1 MKSKVC
7 KFLLLTKCA
16 KCGIISPGRARALRP
31 EFDKN
36 LTYGKFSVESAG
48 LSIWPK
54 ISRKCGHRLA
64 NRTSPHLHM
73 AHRAREAS
81 AYPTLSIALHSS
93 LAARIA
99 SGKLNKISLSD
110 IL

>member
-1 MKSKVC
+1 MKSKIC
-7 KFLLLTKCA
+7 QILLLTKCA

-54 ISRKCGHRLA
+54 ISRKCGHRSTA
-64 NRTSPHLHM
+64 RASPLIHM
-73 AHRAREAS
+73 AYAS
-81 AYPTLSIALHSS
+81 RKYNRIALATRAHTQLPNQSFLVS
-93 LAARIA
+93 LAARTA
-99 SGKLNKISLSD
+99 SG
-110 IL
+110 